1 MSKIDILKDLG
12 IEKYKEHFAEEIPLT
27 PKARYISLVVIRE
40 TKSHCIFT
48 TEQDVLNTASVQ
60 SGRNRQEVMERVVLF
75 KRKQVAPERRTGKSL
90 LRKYEIMELDDCY
103 LMEKLCGKC
112 PDCLLY
118 GAIRQ
123 AVSQKSRLLVDN
135 AYSIRDY
142 DLIHERLTFQAIDE
156 KTGRPGAAF
165 NDRDHVRPETFF
177 ICVITL
183 RDVTPLEFAYAL
195 LNELRT
201 KRYGAEGT
209 RIGYVENHVVGIIF
223 SDAECLSNLDLT
235 QRIYDK
241 LVGNGEQ
248 PSTIIYED
256 ITKHMDN
263 IVKEAI
269 SEEAVVAQ
277 IIGLKEA
284 EEIIRK
290 FSNVFRNEERV
301 KDFLVELKSQAD
313 VYLENY
319 GKSKGIK

>member
-1 MSKIDILKDLG
+1 MSKIDIMKDLG
-12 IEKYKEHFAEEIPLT
+12 LEKYKNYFAEEIPLT

-60 SGRNRQEVMERVVLF
+60 AGKDNKEVIERVVLF
-75 KRKQVAPERRTGKSL
+75 KRKQVAPVRRTGKNL
-90 LRKYEIMELDDCY
+90 LRKYEIMKLDDCY

-118 GAIRQ
+118 GAIQQ

-142 DLIHERLTFQAIDE
+142 DRVHERLTFQAIDE

-183 RDVTPLEFAYAL
+183 LDVTPLEFAYAL
-195 LNELRT
+195 LNLLRT

-209 RIGYVENHVVGIIF
+209 RIGYMENHVVGIIF

-241 LVGNGEQ
+241 LARNGEQ

-256 ITKHMDN
+256 ITKHIDD
-263 IVKEAI
+263 IAKEAI

-277 IIGLKEA
+277 IIGLKESN
-284 EEIIRK
+284 EIIQK

-313 VYLENY
+313 AYIENY
-319 GKSKGIK
+319 GKHKGIK